1 MENTEENRKKLA
13 AIIVSLLD
21 PEKIKTFLALRYME
35 DLEDQEA
42 FDAAVKLLIE
52 KQILKFEEE

>member
-21 PEKIKTFLALRYME
+21 SEKIKTFLALRYME
-35 DLEDQEA
+35 DLEDQDS